1 MQKSHS
7 LLYTNDDSPFPSSA
21 NWESTTEHAKVAQS
35 NSHFDECIHILEK
48 RNSERTAHDAD
59 TIASTLK
66 QFEYFSKQTNHKNDH
81 SLLEFAKTINY
92 EHFHKD
98 RVIFHKDDIND
109 KIYLILSGSV
119 VIFNQIATDV
129 FKIDAEATEEE
140 KTPEDLLKEVVP
152 VKSLLKR
159 NTIDENFQRDLFKP
173 RMSRKLFRQMTS
185 LGETDSVLNHK
196 IKSQAP
202 PTVEEMKRYLSE
214 THHQTGSHAESQQSL
229 DSLQSP
235 WAAKEAKKKLL
246 LYKLLLKAD
255 REKPNKYILDG
266 KFLYDI
272 KKKVKPGSHFGEM
285 NSKLNKFKEATAVA
299 TEDLHLISFRVG
311 DYIKFFNQP
320 PSNANYL
327 RFLAPY
333 FPDASYPK
341 LLKLTDLFE
350 ECTFKQK
357 NTVYEEDAQVD
368 CLYLIKEGEI
378 QLMKKIDLTKIAT
391 KEPLSPS
398 VKKKYNIA
406 SMGAGQVFG
415 EDEFFFEEASRQY
428 SAVVTSAEAVLLK
441 LDVEVYKRMTETYKE
456 LFSHMKKAAKARKSF
471 HKDQSQNVFN
481 QVATSIQQHDD
492 FKLSLKRMDSVQKH
506 RPTILRK
513 DSLTKIPETNTN
525 HGSTSPTKSRS
536 GSPGNKLKISLALEL
551 PQSAMQSKEAS
562 PKASTIIKKFLKENH
577 NSSPVSTKSFPVM
590 TEPDKKYSEGGFSP
604 TLDPED
610 FRKSLNPLQMRSR
623 KADRMKTTNSDMPW
637 ADMQLSLYT
646 KALSS
651 HVKKKI
657 PHHASPNRKL
667 KVLTKNSSE
676 HKLYFNELEKSVQ
689 SASKIEPKEILPEE
703 RGFVSMQGS
712 PIAKLQNRNEIG
724 YNWDSILFHKKNLQS
739 SNSTSQLQNH
749 GGFLALENEL
759 APIKHRLNKNLRVEP
774 RNKLPKFLP
783 EQKSFNKT
791 LKHEGSWFHSPQNLN
806 TSVGG
811 VNHTTEAVPELCKI
825 QLNPDQILSTFESE
839 NPNVIDRKGFKP
851 SKVKNTNL
859 KLIPSMHVKNHKM
872 PVVWSKTPKNC

>member
-7 LLYTNDDSPFPSSA
+7 LLHTNDDSQFPSSA
-21 NWESTTEHAKVAQS
+21 NWESTTEHAKLTQP

-48 RNSERTAHDAD
+48 TNSERTAHDLD

-66 QFEYFSKQTNHKNDH
+66 QFEYFSKQASHKNDH

-92 EHFHKD
+92 ERFHKD

-129 FKIDAEATEEE
+129 FKIDTEATGEE
-140 KTPEDLLKEVVP
+140 KTTEDLIKEVVP

-185 LGETDSVLNHK
+185 LAETDSVLNQK

-214 THHQTGSHAESQQSL
+214 MHHPPGSHTHTESQQSL

-235 WAAKEAKKKLL
+235 WGTKEAKKKLL

-272 KKKVKPGSHFGEM
+272 KKKAKAGSHFGEM
-285 NSKLNKFKEATAVA
+285 NSKLNKFKEATAIA
-299 TEDLHLISFRVG
+299 IEDLHVISFRVG
-311 DYIKFFNQP
+311 DYIKFFNQA

-357 NTVYEEDAQVD
+357 STVYEEDAQVD
-368 CLYLIKEGEI
+368 CLYLIKDGEI
-378 QLMKKIDLTKIAT
+378 QLMKRIDLTKIAT

-415 EDEFFFEEASRQY
+415 EDEFFFEETSRQY

-456 LFSHMKKAAKARKSF
+456 LFNHMKKAAKARKSF
-471 HKDQSQNVFN
+471 HRDQSQNVFN
-481 QVATSIQQHDD
+481 QVANSIQQHDD
-492 FKLSLKRMDSVQKH
+492 FKLSLKRIESAQKH
-506 RPTILRK
+506 RPIIVRK
-513 DSLTKIPETNTN
+513 DSGGKFPEIN
-525 HGSTSPTKSRS
+525 GSASPTKSRS
-536 GSPGNKLKISLALEL
+536 GSPENQLRIPLTLDL
-551 PQSAMQSKEAS
+551 PQSGMQSKEAS
-562 PKASTIIKKFLKENH
+562 PKASTIIKKFLKDNH
-577 NSSPVSTKSFPVM
+577 HSSPVSTKNYPVM
-590 TEPDKKYSEGGFSP
+590 TEPDKKYFEGGFSP
-604 TLDPED
+604 TLNPED
-610 FRKSLNPLQMRSR
+610 FRKSLSPLQVRPR
-623 KADRMKTTNSDMPW
+623 KADKMKTSNSDMPW

-651 HVKKKI
+651 HNKKKI
-657 PHHASPNRKL
+657 PQNASPNRKL

-676 HKLYFNELEKSVQ
+676 HKLYFSELEKSVQ
-689 SASKIEPKEILPEE
+689 SASKIEPKEILLEE
-703 RGFVSMQGS
+703 QGFVSMQGS

-724 YNWDSILFHKKNLQS
+724 YTWDSILFHKKNLQTSHS
-739 SNSTSQLQNH
+739 SSQLQNQ
-749 GGFLALENEL
+749 GVFATLENDL
-759 APIKHRLNKNLRVEP
+759 APIKHRLSKILRVEP
-774 RNKLPKFLP
+774 KAKLPKFLP

-791 LKHEGSWFHSPQNLN
+791 MKYDGSWFHSPQNLN

-811 VNHTTEAVPELCKI
+811 VNHTTETVPELCKI

-839 NPNVIDRKGFKP
+839 NPNVVDRKGFKP
-851 SKVKNTNL
+851 SKVKNEKL
-859 KLIPSMHVKNHKM
+859 KIIPSIHVKKHKM
-872 PVVWSKTPKNC
+872 PIVWNKTPKNC